1 MSMKQKEKT
10 DNPYNA
16 IGFAYG
22 SGGRMMDLRQ
32 LRFLVRTIESSS
44 ISQAARALHITQPS
58 LSQRL
63 RQLEAEL
70 GVALFERT
78 PAGIRPTEVGTMVAD
93 RSRAILRMVD
103 NLVVE
108 ARAVTHEPSGEV
120 FIGLP
125 TTMALHLT
133 VPLVK
138 AVRSRFPKVSLRV
151 SEGMSGH
158 IQEWVISGR
167 LDLAILYTDES
178 IDGLR
183 IEKITDEDLCLISR
197 HDAAGPTLDV
207 PFADLAHYPLV
218 LPGPDHG
225 LRRSIE
231 KVRLTTRTSLDIAV
245 EIDSLPHLKRLAIEG
260 GLHTI
265 LPKAACR
272 EEIRLGQI
280 SARRIV
286 DPNLRRPIAL
296 ARPTNRPNSLATQN
310 INELLKALVQE
321 AVGRHD

>member
-1 MSMKQKEKT
+1 
-10 DNPYNA
+10 
-16 IGFAYG
+16 
-22 SGGRMMDLRQ
+22 MDLRQ
-32 LRFLVRTIESSS
+32 LRFLVRTMESAS

-63 RQLEAEL
+63 KELEAEL
-70 GVALFERT
+70 GVDLFERT
-78 PAGIRPTEVGTMVAD
+78 PTGIRPTDAGTMVAD
-93 RSRAILRMVD
+93 RSRAILRLVD
-103 NLVVE
+103 NLVFE
-108 ARAVTHEPSGEV
+108 ARAATHEPSGEV

-138 AVRSRFPKVSLRV
+138 AVRAQFPKVSLRV

-167 LDLAILYTDES
+167 LDLAILYTDDA

-197 HDAAGPTLDV
+197 HDPASPPTDV
-207 PFADLAHYPLV
+207 LFAELGQYPLV
-218 LPGPDHG
+218 LPSPDHG

-231 KVRLTTRTSLDIAV
+231 KVRLTTQTTLDIAV

-265 LPKAACR
+265 LPQAACR
-272 EEIRLGQI
+272 EEIRLGQLC
-280 SARRIV
+280 ARRITG
-286 DPNLRRPIAL
+286 PNLRRPIAL
-296 ARPTNRPNSLATQN
+296 ARPTNRPNSLATRN
-310 INELLKALVQE
+310 INELLKTLVQNAISHQE
-321 AVGRHD
+321 

>member
-1 MSMKQKEKT
+1 
-10 DNPYNA
+10 
-16 IGFAYG
+16 
-22 SGGRMMDLRQ
+22 MDLRQ
-32 LRFLVRTIESSS
+32 LRFLVRTIESGS
-44 ISQAARALHITQPS
+44 ISQAARGLHITQPS

-63 RQLEAEL
+63 KDLEAEL
-70 GVALFERT
+70 GVSLFDRT
-78 PAGIRPTEVGTMVAD
+78 PTGVRPTDAGNMVAD
-93 RSRAILRMVD
+93 RSRAILRLVD
-103 NLVVE
+103 NIAVE
-108 ARAVTHEPSGEV
+108 TRALTQEPAGEV

-138 AVRSRFPKVSLRV
+138 AVRSQFPKVSLRV

-167 LDLAILYTDES
+167 LDLAILYTDEA
-178 IDGLR
+178 IDGLK

-197 HDAAGPTLDV
+197 HDTAESTADV
-207 PFADLAHYPLV
+207 PFADIWKYPLV

-231 KVRLTTRTSLDIAV
+231 KVRLKTRTMLNIAV
-245 EIDSLPHLKRLAIEG
+245 EIDSLPHLKRLAVEG

-265 LPKAACR
+265 LPQAACR
-272 EEIRLGQI
+272 EEVSLGQLI
-280 SARRIV
+280 ARRIV
-286 DPNLRRPIAL
+286 NPNLRRPIAL

-310 INELLKALVQE
+310 INELLKSLVQHAIGREIE
-321 AVGRHD
+321 AV

>member
-1 MSMKQKEKT
+1 
-10 DNPYNA
+10 
-16 IGFAYG
+16 
-22 SGGRMMDLRQ
+22 MDLRQ

-63 RQLEAEL
+63 KDLELEL
-70 GVALFERT
+70 GVELLERT
-78 PAGIRPTEVGTMVAD
+78 PAGIRPTQAGTMVAD
-93 RSRAILRMVD
+93 RSRAILRLVD
-103 NLVVE
+103 NLVIE
-108 ARAVTHEPSGEV
+108 ARTVSHEPSGEV

-138 AVRSRFPKVSLRV
+138 AVRSQFPKVSLRV

-167 LDLAILYTDES
+167 LDLAILYTDDA
-178 IDGLR
+178 IDGLW

-197 HDAAGPTLDV
+197 HEPGQPLSDV
-207 PFADLAHYPLV
+207 PFADLGRYPLV

-231 KVRLTTRTSLDIAV
+231 KVRLTTRTALDIAV

-265 LPKAACR
+265 LPQAACR

-280 SARRIV
+280 CARRIV
-286 DPNLRRPIAL
+286 GPNLRRPIAL
-296 ARPTNRPNSLATQN
+296 ARPANRPNSLATRN
-310 INELLKALVQE
+310 INDLLKALVQA
-321 AVGRHD
+321 AVGHNA